1 MIRIVGI
8 DLDSKKIAAVLF
20 VDGEFNQLLFFQSK
34 NKNTDERLFELYK
47 YFESMVIKHLKPD
60 KVFIEDSIYV
70 ANFKT
75 SKALS
80 ESIGN
85 VKLLCR
91 LNQIPFELVSNKTW
105 KKEIIGNGN
114 ASKADIKKFVL
125 EQKPDLIDEP
135 QDIFDSFCVA
145 KFGVRNELNRQTFV

>member
-1 MIRIVGI
+1 MNIVGI

-20 VDGEFNQLLFFQSK
+20 VDGEFSQLLFFQTK
-34 NKNTDERLFELYK
+34 NKNIDERLYELYK
-47 YFESMVIKHLKPD
+47 YFESMAIKHLKPD

-70 ANFKT
+70 ANYKT

-91 LNQIPFELVSNKTW
+91 LNKIPFELVSNKTW
-105 KKEIIGNGN
+105 KKEIVGNGN
-114 ASKADIKKFVL
+114 ASKEDIKKFVL
-125 EQKPDLIDEP
+125 NQKPDFIDEP
-135 QDIFDSFCVA
+135 QDIMDAYAICLW
-145 KFGVRNELNRQTFV
+145 GVKNERI

>member
-1 MIRIVGI
+1 MRVVGI

-20 VDGEFNQLLFFQSK
+20 VNGEFNQILFFQTK

-47 YFESMVIKHLKPD
+47 YFESMIIKHLKPD

-70 ANFKT
+70 SNFRT

-91 LNQIPFELVSNKTW
+91 LNQIPFEIVSNKTW

-114 ASKADIKKFVL
+114 ASKEDIKRFVL
-125 EQKPDLIDEP
+125 KQKPDLIDEP
-135 QDIFDSFCVA
+135 QDCYDSFAICLW
-145 KFGVRNELNRQTFV
+145 GVRKNETI

>member
-1 MIRIVGI
+1 MVRIVGI

-34 NKNTDERLFELYK
+34 NKDTDERLFELYK

-60 KVFIEDSIYV
+60 KIFIEDSIYV
-70 ANFKT
+70 SNYRT

-91 LNQIPFELVSNKTW
+91 LKQIPFELVSNKTW

-114 ASKADIKKFVL
+114 ASKEDIKKFIL
-125 EQKPDLIDEP
+125 RQKPDLVDEP
-135 QDIFDSFCVA
+135 QDIIDAYAICLW
-145 KFGVRNELNRQTFV
+145 GVKNDRI